1 MARPGQ
7 AGPASRAVLGP
18 VGPSQAGPG
27 QAKRPP
33 SLERRSLAWLSL
45 AQRGVVVQ
53 QLRAA
58 DAFGLI
64 KRDIF

>member
-1 MARPGQ
+1 MATPGQ

-18 VGPSQAGPG
+18 VGPN
-27 QAKRPP
+27 
-33 SLERRSLAWLSL
+33 LERRSLAWLSL

-58 DAFGLI
+58 EAFGLI
-64 KRDIF
+64 KHDNF